1 MVGLMRP
8 WQYSRGCVEDGRG
21 LEVEADEVE
30 NSYTSLAENTKSG
43 SRSRINSVLGYALM
57 YVKI

>member
-1 MVGLMRP
+1 MMGLMRP
-8 WQYSRGCVEDGRG
+8 WQYSKGSVEDGRG

-30 NSYTSLAENTKSG
+30 NSYTSLTENIKSG
-43 SRSRINSVLGYALM
+43 SGSRINSVLGYMLM

>member
-21 LEVEADEVE
+21 LDDGADEVE
-30 NSYTSLAENTKSG
+30 AATRRLLKILRAAPG
-43 SRSRINSVLGYALM
+43 AVL
-57 YVKI
+57 